1 MNNLQAYYSG
11 RTQSQSSYD
20 GPQEQEP
27 ERRATGPIPK
37 VCRLRNLGG
46 GGYDFGSSF
55 GAATLPRH
63 GGGRRLSVT
72 ILAFVPKVH
81 KLHEISCLF
90 HIDVQLTIDAC
101 HSLTFYDVSI

>member
-63 GGGRRLSVT
+63 GGGRRLSVI
-72 ILAFVPKVH
+72 ILAFVPKVSFINYMR
-81 KLHEISCLF
+81 LVAYFTLTFSS
-90 HIDVQLTIDAC
+90 QLTPVI
-101 HSLTFYDVSI
+101 L